1 MNTTKREKL
10 VLITGVSRGIGRAMF
25 LQMASTPGLKVVGLA
40 RSKHALH
47 TLEQE
52 CVNAGYSG
60 FYCFEHD
67 VTRQYLP
74 EQLMTLFEETGR
86 LDVLINNAGA
96 LVNKPFVDISL
107 EEWESCYFTNVYGPF
122 RLIQL
127 VHPWLLAAGEAHVV
141 NIGSMGGVQGSAK
154 FAGLSAYSSSKM
166 ALVGLTECLA
176 EEFRGSGIHVNG
188 VNLGAVQTEMLA
200 EAFPGYEAPHHPP
213 EIATWLIDF
222 ALNGGRLMNGK
233 SVSLSSTTP

>member
-1 MNTTKREKL
+1 MNTTNREKL

-25 LQMASTPGLKVVGLA
+25 LQMSAMPDVKVIGLA
-40 RSKHALH
+40 RSQDALH
-47 TLEQE
+47 ALEQE
-52 CVNAGYSG
+52 CTEAGLSG
-60 FYCFEHD
+60 FFCFQHD
-67 VTRQYLP
+67 VT
-74 EQLMTLFEETGR
+74 EQHLQEELMSVLKEAGK

-96 LVNKPFVDISL
+96 LVNKPFVDISR
-107 EEWESCYFTNVYGPF
+107 EEWEQCYLTNVYGPY

-127 VHPWLLAAGEAHVV
+127 LYPWLKAAGEAHVV

-166 ALVGLTECLA
+166 ALVGITECLA
-176 EEFRGSGIHVNG
+176 EEFRGTGIHVNG

-213 EIATWLIDF
+213 EVASWLIDF
-222 ALNGGRLMNGK
+222 ALHGGRLMNGK
-233 SVSLSSTTP
+233 SVPLSSTTP